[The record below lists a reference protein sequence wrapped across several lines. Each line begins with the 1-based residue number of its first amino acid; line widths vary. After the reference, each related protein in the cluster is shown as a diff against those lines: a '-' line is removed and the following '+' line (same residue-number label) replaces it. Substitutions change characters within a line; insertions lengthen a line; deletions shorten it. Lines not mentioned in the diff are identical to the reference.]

1 MRGLTYTVLQLLLLL
16 FIVEPERAEK
26 ENPLDLRV
34 REDGG
39 DANHKV
45 DTPAEKQHENGDGLN
60 DSIDNKKQKDGPS
73 VRLKLSK
80 ISLLF
85 LAVSLGLLGIL

>member
-16 FIVEPERAEK
+16 FLVKPERAEK

-34 REDGG
+34 RDDGG
-39 DANHKV
+39 DANPKV

-60 DSIDNKKQKDGPS
+60 DTKQKDGPS
-73 VRLKLSK
+73 VRLKLSR
-80 ISLLF
+80 ISLLL